1 MDVIDL
7 CEEDDEVSN
16 QSTSTQPKQS
26 KIKPKGDIGDAP
38 KVPPIRVVNLASLQK
53 VPRVVCVEPPI
64 DPRQN
69 RRKTIHNPKANADA
83 AIEII
88 DTKLAQKIRVAKTP
102 LINGLSTAAA
112 SAAASTSQPEPST
125 STKPIFIKSLKQRT
139 SYVRRNDELMRRV
152 AFLRVCAEYMLR
164 NLDMH
169 DIKLGETQSLKLIM
183 DQYNAAKNIK
193 N

>member
-7 CEEDDEVSN
+7 CEEDDEFSI
-16 QSTSTQPKQS
+16 QSTSALPKQS
-26 KIKPKGDIGDAP
+26 KIKTKGEVSGPP

-53 VPRVVCVEPPI
+53 TPRVVCVEPPA
-64 DPRQN
+64 DPQKS

-88 DTKLAQKIRVAKTP
+88 HPNTKLPQKIRISCGP
-102 LINGLSTAAA
+102 LINGLPTA
-112 SAAASTSQPEPST
+112 SSASTNQPEPST

-139 SYVRRNDELMRRV
+139 SYVRRNYELMRRV

-169 DIKLGETQSLKLIM
+169 EIKLGETQSLKLIM
-183 DQYNAAKNIK
+183 EQYNAAKKVRN
-193 N
+193 